1 MKINTDYLNR
11 CIETLESAHD
21 LLSRHSPDDVAHRI
35 YRSACVKEFELIEE
49 QCGTLLKRR
58 LREYFAANRDAD
70 RLAFKDIFRH
80 AAKHVLITGAECE
93 RWLRY
98 RDYRNDAAHRYGEG
112 YAKEV
117 LAALPSFIEDAKALS
132 RVLAQESA

>member
-1 MKINTDYLNR
+1 M
-11 CIETLESAHD
+11 
-21 LLSRHSPDDVAHRI
+21 
-35 YRSACVKEFELIEE
+35 KEFELIEE

-58 LREYFAANRDAD
+58 LREYFAANREAD
-70 RLAFKDIFRH
+70 MLAFKDIFRH
-80 AAKHVLITGAECE
+80 AAKHVLITGDECE

-132 RVLAQESA
+132 GVLAQGSE

>member
-1 MKINTDYLNR
+1 MKINTDYLDR
-11 CIETLESAHD
+11 CIETLESAYG
-21 LLSRHSPDDVAHRI
+21 LLSQHAPDDVAYRI

-49 QCGTLLKRR
+49 QCGTLLRRR
-58 LREYFAANRDAD
+58 LREYFAANREAD
-70 RLAFKDIFRH
+70 MLAFKDIFRH
-80 AAKHVLITGAECE
+80 AAKHVLITGDECE

-98 RDYRNDAAHRYGEG
+98 RDCRNDAAHRYGEG

-132 RVLAQESA
+132 AVLAQGSE